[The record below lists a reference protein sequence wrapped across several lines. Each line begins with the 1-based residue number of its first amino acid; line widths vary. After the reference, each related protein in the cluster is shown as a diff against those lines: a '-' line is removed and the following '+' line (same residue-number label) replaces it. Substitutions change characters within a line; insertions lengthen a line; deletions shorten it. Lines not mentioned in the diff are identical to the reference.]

1 MSKIEKDSRLR
12 RERDILDRLE
22 NVKRLIEM
30 ETTLLTV
37 EGARYWCHMSRTTR
51 DGKQIGDDLLHEVRD
66 EIQLQ
71 LLSITALCY
80 GDNPDLGEPA
90 PMLEWNYNND
100 DKHNEHPEDR
110 FRHVWDECLQWNA

>member
-1 MSKIEKDSRLR
+1 MSKLEKESRLR
-12 RERDILDRLE
+12 RERDILERLE

-37 EGARYWCHMSRTTR
+37 EGARYWCSMNRKTK

-66 EIQLQ
+66 EIQMQ

-90 PMLEWNYNND
+90 PMLEWNYNNESED
-100 DKHNEHPEDR
+100 NRHPADR
-110 FRHVWDECLQWNA
+110 FRDTWEECLQWNA